1 MSDRGDRTDYYAV
14 LGVPHD
20 ASQSEIESAY
30 RDRVK
35 ETHPD
40 LNDDPDAS
48 ERFQRVK
55 RAEEVLADPD
65 ERARYD
71 RLGHADYV
79 GNGAPSGG
87 GSPGGST
94 GGNTAS
100 GGASSGSGSRTRSR
114 ARWTADGWTAPGGA
128 TGGSGTG
135 TATTGGSE
143 ASGTEVDPGDIG
155 DRLTAVARFID
166 RYRFRVDPKTAMFG
180 MATFFL
186 YPVFLAS
193 TVAPR
198 FPLAVNL
205 FLLCCLLCTVGYLL
219 ATPEVGI
226 PVFGAWSAFG
236 PIIFIFVDRPLL
248 SWAGFFLVA
257 TTLVPFGLSL
267 MIMEVLRV
275 D

>member
-1 MSDRGDRTDYYAV
+1 MSDRGDATDYYAI
-14 LGVPHD
+14 LGIPHD
-20 ASQSEIESAY
+20 ASRSEIEAAY

-55 RAEEVLADPD
+55 RAEEVLTDPD

-79 GNGAPSGG
+79 DDGAP
-87 GSPGGST
+87 
-94 GGNTAS
+94 A
-100 GGASSGSGSRTRSR
+100 GGAPTDGPTTSTSDPASEGGSRTRQR
-114 ARWTADGWTAPGGA
+114 ARWTADGWTAPDGA
-128 TGGSGTG
+128 AGGSGG
-135 TATTGGSE
+135 DTATTGGRES
-143 ASGTEVDPGDIG
+143 SGTEVDPGDIG
-155 DRLTAVARFID
+155 DRLTAAARFID

-193 TVAPR
+193 TVTPR

-205 FLLCCLLCTVGYLL
+205 LLLCCLFCTVGYLL

-226 PVFGAWSAFG
+226 PVFGAWSVFG
-236 PIIFIFVDRPLL
+236 PIIFIFADRPLL
-248 SWAGFFLVA
+248 SWPGFFLVA